1 MSFKG
6 LEYNISE
13 KQQGLMEEFQTRQTL
28 LERIQKQHDESSWED
43 FVHYYRSYIY
53 IICRRMNLPHHDSE
67 EVVQQVLLKLWE
79 KLPDFKYDNRKRFR
93 GWLCTVTGNTVK
105 DYLRKQKTIRKTHD
119 AAKEEDLPVHGSS
132 GPNIEQIAEEEW
144 KNYISTLALEQ
155 VKKNFSKQVFTIFMK
170 LHNGASRMQ
179 IAEEYQLPPNTIS
192 VYKRRVLS
200 ALCSEIRR
208 LEEEIC

>member
-1 MSFKG
+1 
-6 LEYNISE
+6 
-13 KQQGLMEEFQTRQTL
+13 MEEFQTRQTL

-67 EVVQQVLLKLWE
+67 EVVQQVLVKLWE
-79 KLPDFKYDNRKRFR
+79 KLPDFNYDNRKRFR
-93 GWLCTVTGNTVK
+93 GWLCTVTGNSVK

-132 GPNIEQIAEEEW
+132 VPDIEQIAEQEW

-155 VKKNFSKQVFTIFMK
+155 VKKNFSQQVFGIFMK
-170 LHNGASRMQ
+170 LHSGASRMQ
-179 IAEEYQLPPNTIS
+179 LAEEYQLPPNTIS
-192 VYKRRVLS
+192 VYKRRVIS

>member
-1 MSFKG
+1 
-6 LEYNISE
+6 
-13 KQQGLMEEFQTRQTL
+13 MEEFQTRQTL

-43 FVHYYRSYIY
+43 FVHYYKSYIY

-67 EVVQQVLLKLWE
+67 EVVQQVLVKLWE
-79 KLPDFKYDNRKRFR
+79 KLPDFTYDTRKRFR

-132 GPNIEQIAEEEW
+132 IPDIEQIAEREW

-155 VKKNFSKQVFTIFMK
+155 VKKNFSSQVFDIFMK
-170 LHNGASRMQ
+170 LHSGASRMQ
-179 IAEEYQLPPNTIS
+179 LAEEYQLPPNTIS

>member
-1 MSFKG
+1 
-6 LEYNISE
+6 
-13 KQQGLMEEFQTRQTL
+13 MEEFQTRQTL

-67 EVVQQVLLKLWE
+67 EVVQQVLVKLWE
-79 KLPDFKYDNRKRFR
+79 KLPEFNYDNRKRFR
-93 GWLCTVTGNTVK
+93 GWLCTVTGNSVK
-105 DYLRKQKTIRKTHD
+105 DFLRKQKTIRKTHD

-132 GPNIEQIAEEEW
+132 SPSIEQIAEQEW

-155 VKKNFSKQVFTIFMK
+155 VKKNFSKQVFDIFMK
-170 LHNGASRMQ
+170 LQSGASRMQ

-192 VYKRRVLS
+192 VYKRRVIS

-208 LEEEIC
+208 LEEEIS